1 MLQST
6 TPAAAPS
13 VDVVKQ
19 AEALAAE
26 HHLEQANALLTEFL
40 RRDATNSAVLI
51 ALGRVQL
58 SQGISEDALRS
69 FEKVLSVEPVSE
81 GAREGEVKAAIAAA
95 LADQKIGLDGDA
107 LLNLIRARKLVP
119 DSPELLFAFGMQA
132 ERMRIFK
139 DADEALGKAHEL
151 VPQDLRILYA
161 LAHVQMDE
169 QKMAEAE
176 ANLKAY
182 LQQKP
187 EDATAHYGLG
197 LLLHM
202 VLRNDE
208 AKAEF
213 QRSLELQPRQSASY
227 FQLGEMARES
237 DVPDEAKGYYEKVLA
252 LAPHHGGALT
262 GEGILALRAK
272 DYATAEKYLES
283 AVQYAP
289 DYATAHHY
297 LAIVYARM
305 GRAEDSK
312 RESDRANILSKQDSK
327 ARRGSFLTVIE

>member
-1 MLQST
+1 MITFSLFFSGCAVAAILQNT
-6 TPAAAPS
+6 VPAATSA
-13 VDVVKQ
+13 VDAVKQ

-26 HHLEQANALLTEFL
+26 HHLEQANELLTEYL
-40 RRDATNSAVLI
+40 RHDLTNSTVLVV
-51 ALGRVQL
+51 LGRIQL
-58 SQGISEDALRS
+58 SQGMSEDALRS
-69 FEKVLSVEPVSE
+69 FEKVLSVDPESKD
-81 GAREGEVKAAIAAA
+81 AREGEVKAAIVAA
-95 LADQKIGLDGDA
+95 LAEQKIGLDGDA
-107 LLNLIRARKLVP
+107 LLYLIRARKLVP

-139 DADEALGKAHEL
+139 DADEALEKAHTL
-151 VPQDLRILYA
+151 APQDLRILYA

-187 EDATAHYGLG
+187 DDATAHYGLG

-213 QRSLELQPRQSASY
+213 RRSIELQPRQSASY
-227 FQLGEMARES
+227 FQLGEIAREA
-237 DVPDEAKGYYEKVLA
+237 DVPEEAKGYYEKVLA

-272 DYATAEKYLES
+272 DY
-283 AVQYAP
+283 V
-289 DYATAHHY
+289 
-297 LAIVYARM
+297 
-305 GRAEDSK
+305 
-312 RESDRANILSKQDSK
+312 
-327 ARRGSFLTVIE
+327 